1 MKASKAIFELNRK
14 DLSVSKI
21 SLVSSVFFAN
31 IAGYSY
37 FAFLPVYLDA
47 KGFLDEE
54 IIFILM
60 WMGVGIAIFSWFLGR
75 VSDKSGRR
83 KQFFKLGLFF
93 QILVIALIPLNNH
106 IIYLCFLNFLRGF
119 LSGMRMPASDALFV
133 DIVEKK
139 DKRKENYINRG
150 TYEVSGAQISILSTT
165 KSSGWATGVLIS
177 SLIITI
183 FGMGSLILFLII
195 VSAISLC
202 FALPVQDVKREDLI
216 SVDIPF
222 ENQREDWYEKK
233 RKRTSVKFLL
243 FISVFCRQFGLIS
256 FIQMI
261 GILLVTAGI
270 PIELTGIIIALNPIF
285 QAIAM
290 IIIGKIIDKPRI
302 SERIMLAVGFGLSAF
317 TLILYAVGMA
327 TGSITSFIIA
337 QVSLG
342 FSWGCIYTG
351 AVKYIVNRAPR
362 DRAFY
367 MGIWM
372 TDLQIAKII
381 SYLAFTFLW
390 VIATPAMV
398 LPYAVIAPIIGI
410 FLVLWL

>member
-14 DLSVSKI
+14 ELSVSKI
-21 SLVSSVFFAN
+21 SLVSSVFFAS
-31 IAGYSY
+31 IAGYAY
-37 FAFLPVYLDA
+37 FAFLPVYLVA
-47 KGFLDEE
+47 KGFPDEE

-60 WMGVGIAIFSWFLGR
+60 WMGIGIAIFSWSFGR

-83 KQFFKLGLFF
+83 KRFFKLGLFF
-93 QILVIALIPLNNH
+93 QIVILALIPLNNH
-106 IIYLCFLNFLRGF
+106 VIYLCFLNFLRGF
-119 LSGMRMPASDALFV
+119 LAGMRMPASDALFA

-139 DKRKENYINRG
+139 DKRKEDYINRG
-150 TYEVSGAQISILSTT
+150 TYEISGTQISLLSTT

-177 SLIITI
+177 SSIIAI
-183 FGMGSLILFLII
+183 FGVGSLILFLII
-195 VSAISLC
+195 VSGMSLC

-216 SVDIPF
+216 TIDVPF
-222 ENQREDWYEKK
+222 ENQGEDRHEKK
-233 RKRTSVKFLL
+233 RTRSSVKFLL
-243 FISVFCRQFGLIS
+243 FISVFCRQFGLIP

-261 GILLVTAGI
+261 GILLFTAGI
-270 PIELTGIIIALNPIF
+270 PIELSGIIIALNPIL

-290 IIIGKIIDKPRI
+290 IIMGRIIDKPRI

-327 TGSITSFIIA
+327 TGSIITFIIA

-362 DRAFY
+362 NRAFY
-367 MGIWM
+367 MGMWL
-372 TDLQIAKII
+372 TDLQVAKII

-390 VIATPAMV
+390 AITTPAMV

>member
-1 MKASKAIFELNRK
+1 MKASKALFELNRK

-21 SLVSSVFFAN
+21 SLVSSVFFAS
-31 IAGYSY
+31 IAGYAY

-47 KGFLDEE
+47 KGFPVEE

-60 WMGVGIAIFSWFLGR
+60 WMGVGIAIFSWSFGR
-75 VSDKSGRR
+75 VSDRSGRR

-93 QILVIALIPLNNH
+93 QIVILALIPLNSH

-119 LSGMRMPASDALFV
+119 LSGMRMPASDALFA

-139 DKRKENYINRG
+139 DKREENYINRG
-150 TYEVSGAQISILSTT
+150 TYEISGTQISLLSTT
-165 KSSGWATGVLIS
+165 KSSGWAIGVLIS
-177 SLIITI
+177 SSIVAI
-183 FGMGSLILFLII
+183 FGVGSLILFLII
-195 VSAISLC
+195 VSGMSLC
-202 FALPVQDVKREDLI
+202 FALPVQDVKKEDLI
-216 SVDIPF
+216 NVDIPF
-222 ENQREDWYEKK
+222 ENQLGDRHEKK
-233 RKRTSVKFLL
+233 RTRSSVKFLL
-243 FISVFCRQFGLIS
+243 FISVFCRQFGLIP

-261 GILLVTAGI
+261 AILLATARI
-270 PIELTGIIIALNPIF
+270 PIGLTGVVIALNPIF

-290 IIIGKIIDKPRI
+290 VIMGRIIDKPKI
-302 SERIMLAVGFGLSAF
+302 SEKIMLAIGFGLSAF

-327 TGSITSFIIA
+327 TGSITIFIIA
-337 QVSLG
+337 QISLG

-351 AVKYIVNRAPR
+351 ALKYIVNRAPR